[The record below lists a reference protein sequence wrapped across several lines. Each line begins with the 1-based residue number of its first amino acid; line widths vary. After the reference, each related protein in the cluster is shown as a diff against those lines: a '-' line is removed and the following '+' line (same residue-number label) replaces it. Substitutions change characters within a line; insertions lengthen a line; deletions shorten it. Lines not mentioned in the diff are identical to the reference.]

1 MLAHVRTQP
10 WRDAKEASVGI
21 LVWPIGIGIGGLMLR
36 WIIEGGVEIGVT
48 KALRRHHS
56 WLQEQRPGREDG

>member
-1 MLAHVRTQP
+1 M
-10 WRDAKEASVGI
+10 GI